1 MSNKISVW
9 FMSASLIWLTACH
22 KNRISNNTNQTTV
35 VETVAATTDSSAKDS
50 SVIAEVLEPIKVN
63 EVSFEYLTAKSKFS
77 FDGKKQNFDNTNI
90 NIRMKKDSLIWISVT
105 GIGFEVARGLI
116 TPDSIVLLDKFH
128 KQYYVFSYEALSR
141 KYDFELNFP
150 LLQSI
155 IVGNLPYPQQPT
167 DRFTKENDVYV
178 LSQTAGRIGISNQ
191 IATDNFK
198 LLNLN
203 AVEKDKDNTFSL
215 QYSDFRNVGDILFPF
230 ISQVVLQIKAAQNQ
244 ETTETKITLKHTRVE
259 LVSESPGFPF
269 SIPSGYT
276 RKM

>member
-1 MSNKISVW
+1 
-9 FMSASLIWLTACH
+9 MSASLIWLTACH

-116 TPDSIVLLDKFH
+116 TPDSIVLMDKFH